1 MVETILS
8 LILPGLG
15 HLLRGEAR
23 AGWPFILAALVHL
36 GIFLVALLRGK
47 LAWVTGPG
55 EYWFSS
61 TVLYVILFLIW
72 AGAPLDLRRRS
83 RRRREREEYG
93 RGYWEI
99 VRGRF
104 IRDKKGLTGAT
115 ILLVVLYLA
124 LFAPFFSP
132 YDPLRM
138 DLKNF
143 LSPPSRAH
151 PFGTDNFGRDILSRV
166 IYGSRVALGVGAAA
180 TIFNMILGGFLGL
193 IAGYYRAASDAV
205 IMRVL
210 EIINSIPFLILA
222 LLVMSVFGS
231 GIPQL
236 IIVLGIFGIQ
246 PARII
251 RSEVLSVREED
262 YVMAGKALGGS
273 DLRIIL
279 KHILPNSI
287 ASLMVVATMQIGVNI
302 IVIAGLSFL
311 GFGVKPPTPSWGAM
325 LEQAFEYMRVAW
337 WMAVFPGLAIVL
349 TVFGFNILGD
359 SLRDVLDPRL
369 K

>member
-1 MVETILS
+1 MIEILLS

-15 HLLRGEAR
+15 QLKRGAVR
-23 AGWPFILAALVHL
+23 AGLFFTVAVLFHL
-36 GIFLVALLRGK
+36 GILLTALFRAR
-47 LAWVTGPG
+47 LAWISEPG

-61 TVLYVILFLIW
+61 IILYSILSLIW
-72 AGAPLDLRRRS
+72 LGAFLDLRRRGTKK
-83 RRRREREEYG
+83 EEYSK
-93 RGYWEI
+93 GYWEI
-99 VRGRF
+99 VRRRF
-104 IRDKKGLTGAT
+104 IKDKKGLTGAF

-132 YDPLRM
+132 YNPLKM
-138 DLKNF
+138 DLKNTF
-143 LSPPSRAH
+143 SPPSREH

-193 IAGYYRAASDAV
+193 IAGYYRAAPDAV
-205 IMRVL
+205 TMRVL

-231 GIPQL
+231 GILQL
-236 IIVLGIFGIQ
+236 IVVLGIFGIQ

-262 YVMAGKALGGS
+262 YVMASKAVGGG

-279 KHILPNSI
+279 RHILPNSI

-311 GFGVKPPTPSWGAM
+311 GFGIKPPTPSWGAM
-325 LEQAFEYMRVAW
+325 LRQAFEYMRVAW
-337 WMAVFPGLAIVL
+337 WMAVFPGLAIIT

>member
-1 MVETILS
+1 MTEVILS
-8 LILPGLG
+8 FILPGLG
-15 HLLRGEAR
+15 HFLRGETK
-23 AGWPFILAALVHL
+23 AGWSFILAVLVHL
-36 GIFLVALLRGK
+36 GILLVALLRRK

-61 TVLYVILFLIW
+61 MVLYVILFLLWIS
-72 AGAPLDLRRRS
+72 ALLDLRRRS
-83 RRRREREEYG
+83 RKKREEYG

-99 VRGRF
+99 VRRRF
-104 IRDKKGLTGAT
+104 IKDKKGLTGAA

-138 DLKNF
+138 DLKNT
-143 LSPPSRAH
+143 LSPPSKEH

-251 RSEVLSVREED
+251 RSEVLAVREED

>member
-1 MVETILS
+1 MIELLLS

-15 HLLRGEAR
+15 HLRQGEAR
-23 AGWPFILAALVHL
+23 AGWPFILSFLVHL
-36 GIFLVALLRGK
+36 GILLVALFRKK
-47 LAWVTGPG
+47 LAWVTGSS

-61 TVLYVILFLIW
+61 TALYGLLLITW
-72 AGAPLDLRRRS
+72 LGALLDLHR
-83 RRRREREEYG
+83 RRRREEGVYG
-93 RGYWEI
+93 KGYWEI
-99 VRGRF
+99 VRRRF
-104 IRDKKGLTGAT
+104 IKDKKGLTGAA
-115 ILLVVLYLA
+115 ILAVVLYLA
-124 LFAPFFSP
+124 LFAPFFAP
-132 YDPLRM
+132 YNPLKM
-138 DLKNF
+138 DLKNT
-143 LSPPSRAH
+143 LSPPSREH

-210 EIINSIPFLILA
+210 EVINSIPFLILA

-262 YVMAGKALGGS
+262 YVMAAKALGGG

-325 LEQAFEYMRVAW
+325 LQQAFEYMRVAW